1 MMPIENLYSHSF
13 WYAVLG
19 LGAGTFF
26 FAAGVLVIFFA
37 RSGKTKWK
45 LRVGPLELD
54 IATAVPGI
62 VLATLGFLVI
72 YFTRYDG
79 GL

>member
-1 MMPIENLYSHSF
+1 MPTETLYLHSF

-19 LGAGTFF
+19 LAAGTFF
-26 FAAGVLVIFFA
+26 FTAGVLVTFFA
-37 RSGKTKWK
+37 RSSQVKWR

-72 YFTRYDG
+72 YFTRYRG